1 MPNIQKP
8 LILQHSHSDILQ
20 HYTTMDQAGTR
31 LSGVVFLSFWFS
43 GEVKH
48 FVHLIRWNLK
58 AV

>member
-1 MPNIQKP
+1 
-8 LILQHSHSDILQ
+8 
-20 HYTTMDQAGTR
+20 MDQAGTR